1 MTVPMDRMGAV
12 EAAKI
17 SSVVFVV
24 MYSTLYMTKT
34 YTQLNTAEQIAVG
47 GISELI
53 KAVTCF
59 IFLYFTEEYR
69 STEYLPGY
77 LVSGILSSLQSVTW
91 MQVSQAF
98 PNLIV
103 LISSQ
108 SKIFFVFLMAIVFM
122 RRKYVLLQYF
132 AQLTLLLGIF
142 MPVILKGTSSLNNTI
157 FEYVM
162 LVSLPI
168 LSAYTGVVFEMWIA
182 PRLKSKWKSA
192 VNHAATSAFFSFL
205 ISAVLFAN
213 GHAIRLENVQS
224 IATLSLVKSVDSIV
238 FGYFIIYYTT
248 LVRMLIILAIS
259 PVLSILISYQFEEA
273 ITADRIIGVAITF
286 ASILLFHLPYYL
298 NRQVINK

>member
-1 MTVPMDRMGAV
+1 MAVPMDRMGAV

-59 IFLYFTEEYR
+59 IFLYFTEEYE

-122 RRKYVLLQYF
+122 RRRYVLLQYF

-162 LVSLPI
+162 LVGLPI

-213 GHAIRLENVQS
+213 GHSIRLENVQS
-224 IATLSLVKSVDSIV
+224 VATLSLVKSVDSIV

-273 ITADRIIGVAITF
+273 ITPDRIIGVAITF

-298 NRQVINK
+298 NRQVSNK

>member
-1 MTVPMDRMGAV
+1 MAVPMDRMGAV

-59 IFLYFTEEYR
+59 IFLYFTEEYE

-122 RRKYVLLQYF
+122 RRRYVLLQYF

-162 LVSLPI
+162 LVGLPI

-182 PRLKSKWKSA
+182 PRLKSRWKSA

-213 GHAIRLENVQS
+213 GHAIRYENVQS
-224 IATLSLVKSVDSIV
+224 VATLSLVKSVDSIV

-273 ITADRIIGVAITF
+273 ITPDRIIGVAITF

-298 NRQVINK
+298 NRQVSNK